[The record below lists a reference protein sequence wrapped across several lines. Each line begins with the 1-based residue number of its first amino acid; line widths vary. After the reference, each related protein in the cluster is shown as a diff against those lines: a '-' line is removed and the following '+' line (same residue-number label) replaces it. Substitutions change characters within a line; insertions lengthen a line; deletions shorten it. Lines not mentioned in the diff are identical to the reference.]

1 MNTFSTL
8 NILTACVT
16 GFETVAIFSKG
27 RIPTIST
34 LCRRHKVLGP
44 AILGALAIHLYYPI
58 RRVAIE
64 VADTI
69 VEVIEGGT

>member
-1 MNTFSTL
+1 MNTFPVL

-27 RIPTIST
+27 RIPTISM
-34 LCRRHKVLGP
+34 LCGRHKFLGP
-44 AILGALAIHLYYPI
+44 AILGALAIHLYCP
-58 RRVAIE
+58 VKKVIE
-64 VADTI
+64 EATDII